1 MPKKTPKYLLMAIVA
16 TVILAVA
23 GGVWLLSGDDSAGG
37 HDSRDRDDATSPKAP
52 PAISRAYVP
61 TRRVAGAGELTAA
74 LNAAKPGDVI
84 GLAAGKYEGT
94 FSLAA
99 TGTEQHPVVV
109 TGPKEAVLDAGGI
122 TAGYGFHLVDS
133 EYVVLQGFTVTNAQK
148 GVVADRVTASV
159 IDGLTVHGIGD
170 EAIHLRAFSSDN
182 VVQNCVITNTGL
194 RRPEFGEGVYLGTA
208 TSNWKN
214 ITGGRPDASDRNRV
228 LSNTIG
234 PDVRSEHID
243 IKEGTTGGEVRGNRF
258 DGHGMNVEKFADS
271 WVDVKGNGYR
281 IVDNVG
287 SFVPKSKDGGDGF
300 QTHVIDKEQKYG
312 RDNVFARN
320 AIELGEATGYGVKIH
335 KKGDSDSGKGGALGN
350 VVCANNTIRGG
361 RELANVSP
369 AQSCPL

>member
-1 MPKKTPKYLLMAIVA
+1 MANKTSKYLLMAVVA
-16 TVILAVA
+16 AVVLAVA
-23 GGVWLLSGDDSAGG
+23 GAVWLLSGDDSAA
-37 HDSRDRDDATSPKAP
+37 DRERGDRNDTASPKAP
-52 PAISRAYVP
+52 PAVSRAYAP
-61 TRRVAGAGELTAA
+61 TRQVAAASELTAA
-74 LNAAKPGDVI
+74 LSTAKPGDVI
-84 GLAAGKYEGT
+84 GLAPGRYDGT
-94 FSLAA
+94 FTLAA
-99 TGTEQHPVVV
+99 KGTEQHPIVV
-109 TGPKEAVLDAGGI
+109 TGPKTAVLDAGGI
-122 TAGYGFHLVDS
+122 KVGYGLHLVDS

-148 GVVADRVTASV
+148 GVIADRVTASV
-159 IDGLTVHGIGD
+159 IDGLNVHAIGD

-194 RRPEFGEGVYLGTA
+194 RRPEFGEGVYVGTA

-234 PDVRSEHID
+234 PDVRSEHVD
-243 IKEGTTGGEVRGNRF
+243 IKEGTSGGEVRGNRF

-287 SFVPKSKDGGDGF
+287 SFMPKSKDGGDGF

-320 AIELGEATGYGVKIH
+320 TIELEEATGYGVRIH
-335 KKGDSDSGKGGALGN
+335 KKGDGPLGN
-350 VVCANNTIRGG
+350 VVCANNTIRG
-361 RELANVSP
+361 RNDLANVTP
-369 AQSCPL
+369 TQSCLA